1 MMTDSVNFAG
11 SLIFQAY
18 PDIYSDRRKE
28 DFFSYMKKQEKTI
41 ILLLCTFIISGLL
54 LCFDQYTKGLA
65 VARLKGQAP
74 FVLIDRVLEFN
85 YLENTGAAFSSFSG
99 KQTFLILLTTLV
111 ILLVI
116 WKYLTLP
123 ADRRFLGMRLCLLL
137 IVSGAVG
144 NLIDRLKNR
153 YVVDFIY
160 FVPINFP
167 KFNVADIYITVGVA
181 LLAALLFFFYTEE
194 ELDCL
199 FRMKP

>member
-1 MMTDSVNFAG
+1 
-11 SLIFQAY
+11 
-18 PDIYSDRRKE
+18 
-28 DFFSYMKKQEKTI
+28 MKKKKEKFI
-41 ILLLCTFIISGLL
+41 FLLISFMILGFLLL
-54 LCFDQYTKGLA
+54 FDQYTKRLA

-99 KQTFLILLTTLV
+99 KQTFLILLTALV
-111 ILLVI
+111 ILLLL
-116 WKYLTLP
+116 WKYVTLP
-123 ADRRFLGMRLCLLL
+123 VTRHFLGMRFCMLL
-137 IVSGAVG
+137 ILSGAVG
-144 NLIDRLKNR
+144 NLIDRLINR

-181 LLAALLFFFYTEE
+181 LLAVLLFFYYTEE
-194 ELDCL
+194 ELDNL